1 MLYLL
6 NVLSGML
13 EFGFIMK
20 AVRCGWNPAA
30 FLLFPLAYQVGRLFP
45 RPFSLGRLYL
55 ISLFLCSVEI
65 CCCMAFIDC
74 SQASQIVLICLNLAC
89 LSTVIHSVKE
99 TFRPVES
106 KKSALFEWGSK
117 FAGIIAAPICAFFP
131 ASAMFF
137 SVAVLF
143 HALRYHL
150 RITSGKFKPGE
161 VSLISGLEIA
171 AYAIG
176 LIAGFTVAFLSR

>member
-6 NVLSGML
+6 NVLNGML
-13 EFGFIMK
+13 EFGYIMK

-30 FLLFPLAYQVGRLFP
+30 FLLFPLAYHVGRLFP
-45 RPFSLGRLYL
+45 RSFSLGRVCLG
-55 ISLFLCSVEI
+55 SLFLCSLEI
-65 CCCMAFIDC
+65 CCLMTFIDFG
-74 SQASQIVLICLNLAC
+74 QANQILLTCLNLAF
-89 LSTVIHSVKE
+89 LSTMIHSVKE
-99 TFRPVES
+99 NFRPVES
-106 KKSALFEWGSK
+106 KKNALLGWGSK
-117 FAGIIAAPICAFFP
+117 FAGIIVAPVCAFFSV
-131 ASAMFF
+131 SAMCF

-161 VSLISGLEIA
+161 VPLLSRLEIV